1 MATAAECELIGKT
14 VQQLRAIIKEEA
26 LDVSW
31 ATGGKARRTKNMIVE
46 DIVRARLRQEWD
58 LVGGGADIGEGGGG
72 SQSHRGVKDEEAS
85 VVEPEVHSQSQ
96 RGVKDEE
103 ASVVEPEVQ
112 IFVRGRKGMTI
123 TVRVEGSDT
132 AGHVQTK
139 IQDKE
144 GILPDEQR

>member
-1 MATAAECELIGKT
+1 MATAAERELIGKT
-14 VQQLRAIIKEEA
+14 MQQLRAIIKEDA

-46 DIVRARLRQEWD
+46 DIARARLRQEWD
-58 LVGGGADIGEGGGG
+58 LVGGGADIGGGGGG
-72 SQSHRGVKDEEAS
+72 SQSH
-85 VVEPEVHSQSQ
+85 

-132 AGHVQTK
+132 AGHAQTK